1 MNAEFRK
8 QVINVIPMAFLIRND
23 VPGAT
28 GPTEQCDVVQ
38 AVRDLTAAGRSAL
51 NRCLAAEAMRD
62 ELLAALETLLRP
74 YGVADV
80 AIAHT
85 MGDLRGPDFV
95 EAVIAARNAI
105 VKARSQ

>member
-38 AVRDLTAAGRSAL
+38 AVRDLTASGRRAVNL
-51 NRCLAAEAMRD
+51 CKAAEAMRD
-62 ELLAALETLLRP
+62 ELLSALE
-74 YGVADV
+74 GVMGILGSAESNASGNPEFDHV
-80 AIAHT
+80 EPRVAAARAAIA
-85 MGDLRGPDFV
+85 
-95 EAVIAARNAI
+95 
-105 VKARSQ
+105 KARGQ